1 MFTRFM
7 LDILYV
13 LENIQVIVSW
23 KDNELRDRH
32 PE

>member
-23 KDNELRDRH
+23 KDNELSDCH